1 MRLSVGY
8 LVSIF
13 HRLWNQKKLFT
24 KKIPMQNIAY
34 NIQGKDEV
42 KSHTYLMVSY
52 AVVEATCVGP
62 WKLEKNCHLY
72 KTNGKHHLLMD
83 EQESKV

>member
-1 MRLSVGY
+1 MLRLYEAKCGISSFYFV
-8 LVSIF
+8 VF
-13 HRLWNQKKLFT
+13 HRLWNQKQLFT

-52 AVVEATCVGP
+52 AVVEATCVRP
-62 WKLEKNCHLY
+62 WKM
-72 KTNGKHHLLMD
+72 GKIVICIKPM
-83 EQESKV
+83 ENITY